1 MVQHFIR
8 KLYKVD
14 RNLKIIPQTEEKY
27 FSISVKV
34 EATNIQFEFKDS
46 YKFLH
51 KSIDKSAKVLYELTE
66 RKGTYLELTS
76 FLDSN
81 GNQ

>member
-1 MVQHFIR
+1 M
-8 KLYKVD
+8 
-14 RNLKIIPQTEEKY
+14 KIIN
-27 FSISVKV
+27 F
-34 EATNIQFEFKDS
+34 FRH
-46 YKFLH
+46 FLN
-51 KSIDKSAKVLYELTE
+51 ELTE